1 MFKERF
7 TKHEAG
13 EFVPGGIYWNR
24 KSWDLTTISE
34 EGGYLPTD
42 NGALFY
48 YRLPL
53 LLVMALAPMAG
64 IAFVLFLAVA
74 VPVMVVYSV
83 PGAIVAAIRRR
94 RGQKGTFRPA
104 GMHR

>member
-1 MFKERF
+1 MLKRMV

-13 EFVPGGIYWNR
+13 EFVPGGIYWNK

-34 EGGYLPTD
+34 EGGYLPNE
-42 NGALFY
+42 NGSRSY

-53 LLVMALAPMAG
+53 LGVILLSPLAG
-64 IAFVLFLAVA
+64 LAFILFLAVA
-74 VPVMVVYSV
+74 VPVMVVVSI
-83 PGAIVAAIRRR
+83 PTAIAAAIRRR
-94 RGQKGTFRPA
+94 RRGKGSFTPA

>member
-1 MFKERF
+1 MFKKMI

-13 EFVPGGIYWNR
+13 GFVPGGIYWNR

-34 EGGYLPTD
+34 EGGYLPSD

-64 IAFVLFLAVA
+64 MAFVLFLAVA
-74 VPVMVVYSV
+74 VPVMLVYSA
-83 PGAIVAAIRRR
+83 PGAVMAAIRRR
-94 RGQKGTFRPA
+94 RARKGTFRPA